1 MLKQLIRQIKLSMG
15 IFESNGDTTYGVLAE
30 FSNPGTLLDA
40 ARETRKAGY
49 RYFDTHTPFPVHG
62 MDKAMGLGQSIIGPL
77 VFGGALAG
85 LALAVWMQWWM
96 GAIDYPLNISG
107 KPFFSTE
114 PSSPIMFE
122 VTILFSALTAVA
134 AMLALNGLPRP
145 YNPLFYSDN
154 FRRATDDGFFLH
166 IGANDG
172 QFETERVR
180 DFLESIGGYNI
191 EVIEDRETATAT
203 SE

>member
-77 VFGGALAG
+77 VFGG
-85 LALAVWMQWWM
+85 
-96 GAIDYPLNISG
+96 
-107 KPFFSTE
+107 
-114 PSSPIMFE
+114 
-122 VTILFSALTAVA
+122 
-134 AMLALNGLPRP
+134 
-145 YNPLFYSDN
+145 
-154 FRRATDDGFFLH
+154 
-166 IGANDG
+166 
-172 QFETERVR
+172 
-180 DFLESIGGYNI
+180 
-191 EVIEDRETATAT
+191 
-203 SE
+203 